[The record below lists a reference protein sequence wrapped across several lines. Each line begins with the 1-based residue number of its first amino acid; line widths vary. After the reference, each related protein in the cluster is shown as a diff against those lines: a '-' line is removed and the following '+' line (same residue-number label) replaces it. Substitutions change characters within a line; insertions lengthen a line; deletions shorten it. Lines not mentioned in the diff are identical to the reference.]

1 MAINYDQNGNSVTAW
16 SSSETYLVNKDGT
29 WTKLPKKKNFY
40 PQVPLFS
47 KKVCRQQL
55 IQCSNMECIG
65 CPYEKFNDP
74 GYTCQDRL
82 RYDAWYYLREYDIG
96 DKVDD

>member
-1 MAINYDQNGNSVTAW
+1 MEIKYDKYGNSVTAW
-16 SSSETYLVNKDGT
+16 SSSETYLVNSDGT
-29 WTKLPKKKNFY
+29 WTKISKKGNSY

-47 KKVCRQQL
+47 RKVCRQQL

-65 CPYEKFNDP
+65 CPYKKFSDP

-96 DKVDD
+96 DRVDD